1 MVEGNSLEAWGGLE
15 DLVDLGLFLFFRE
28 RGVVLLMGGI
38 VCACFEDG
46 VALESVEEV
55 VAG

>member
-15 DLVDLGLFLFFRE
+15 DLVDLGPFLFFRE